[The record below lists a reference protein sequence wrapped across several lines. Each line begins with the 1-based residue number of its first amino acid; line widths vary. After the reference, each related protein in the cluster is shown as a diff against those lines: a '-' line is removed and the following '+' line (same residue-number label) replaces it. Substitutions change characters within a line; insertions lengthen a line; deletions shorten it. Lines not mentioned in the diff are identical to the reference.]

1 MSVHSLRLRKLKSK
15 PVSVFYYPPTPPPP
29 PPHPT
34 NVYLP
39 SEILLGQISSS
50 RHSEHGA
57 YSSPQY

>member
-15 PVSVFYYPPTPPPP
+15 PVSVFYYPPT
-29 PPHPT
+29 PHPT